1 MYIALAMI
9 LGAILA
15 AISVISLVKNFLIN
29 FNISDNGWKTALIAM
44 LIVICFLCALSSYTE
59 AYTIGDINVMQV
71 TSTTKQEDIE
81 QLKSQIPFKRM
92 TVIVSLCI
100 GYTAFFVH
108 MLLIKNIKNKNRLE
122 LETSASRRWSRIE

>member
-71 TSTTKQEDIE
+71 TSTTNQEDIE